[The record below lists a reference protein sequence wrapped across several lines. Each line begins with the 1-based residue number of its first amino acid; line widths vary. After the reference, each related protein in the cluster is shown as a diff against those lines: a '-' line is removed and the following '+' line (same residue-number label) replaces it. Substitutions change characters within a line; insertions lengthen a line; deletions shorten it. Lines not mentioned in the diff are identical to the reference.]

1 MSYIVS
7 FDWLAER
14 LDAVR
19 IIDCRFY
26 LGNPTRGLEEY
37 IREHIPNALYFDLE
51 KDLSGNV
58 QTHGGRHPLPDV
70 SELVAKLSAA
80 GIDQQ
85 TTVVAYDDQSGAMA
99 ARFWWLLRYLGHR
112 HVYVLDGGYTK
123 WKERGYPTTD
133 AIAPVKERTFLP
145 QYDPSLLAT
154 VDDVRKAIED
164 ETVILVDSRE
174 RNRYLGIE
182 EPIDRVAGHIP
193 RAKHFFWKENFTADG
208 FWKELN
214 EQEKRFAALPKDAR
228 IIVYCGSGVTACPNV
243 LALSEAGYSNVQLYV
258 GSWSDW
264 ISYPENPIAK
274 GEN

>member
-1 MSYIVS
+1 MKHIVS
-7 FDWLAER
+7 SDWLAER

-37 IREHIPNALYFDLE
+37 ICEHIPNALYFDLE

-58 QTHGGRHPLPDV
+58 QTHGGRHPLPAV

-133 AIAPVKERTFLP
+133 AIVPVKERTFLP
-145 QYDPSLLAT
+145 QCNPSLLAT
-154 VDDVRKAIED
+154 VEDVRNAVEH
-164 ETVILVDSRE
+164 ETALLVDSRE
-174 RNRYLGIE
+174 RNRYLGLSLI
-182 EPIDRVAGHIP
+182 HI
-193 RAKHFFWKENFTADG
+193 
-208 FWKELN
+208 
-214 EQEKRFAALPKDAR
+214 
-228 IIVYCGSGVTACPNV
+228 
-243 LALSEAGYSNVQLYV
+243 
-258 GSWSDW
+258 
-264 ISYPENPIAK
+264 
-274 GEN
+274 